1 MLILPVKTK
10 MTTFKGTLKYVVL
23 KNLNDIYFLSVNLIA
38 IIILVIISFN
48 AKSLNYDSAYQYFNL
63 YGFFI
68 ALSIGKGVISEELS
82 NRHAELIFTKPI
94 KKEIYFLFIYIG
106 CLIMSIITIAGFM
119 LISAITSIYFSSFSL
134 VSFLKVLSYICL
146 NQITIFALLFFISSW
161 APGSS
166 NSVLLF
172 SLVISYPIIRLL
184 LFSND
189 PHLENIL
196 NILKDII
203 TPFKIDPFINREFSV
218 LKLIYHWFVYP
229 ISLLY
234 GTIKIIENKEII

>member
-94 KKEIYFLFIYIG
+94 KKKYIFFY
-106 CLIMSIITIAGFM
+106 L
-119 LISAITSIYFSSFSL
+119 YW
-134 VSFLKVLSYICL
+134 VSHYEHYYYCWFYAYLGNYKY
-146 NQITIFALLFFISSW
+146 LFFI
-161 APGSS
+161 
-166 NSVLLF
+166 F
-172 SLVISYPIIRLL
+172 
-184 LFSND
+184 
-189 PHLENIL
+189 
-196 NILKDII
+196 
-203 TPFKIDPFINREFSV
+203 
-218 LKLIYHWFVYP
+218 
-229 ISLLY
+229 
-234 GTIKIIENKEII
+234 